1 MISGVLL
8 DLSGVLYVGGKALPG
23 AHDALQKLTAVG
35 LPVKFV
41 TNTTRSTRDMI
52 LSQLAAMRFDVAAD
66 DLFTA
71 SQAALTY
78 LDQQKLNPSLLV
90 HPNLIAEFSTV
101 SPGAENAVLIGD
113 AADNFTYQNLN
124 SAFRLVLEG
133 APLLA
138 MGYNRYFKQADGFSL
153 DCGPFVA
160 ALEFAADTKATILGK
175 PSSTFFHSALA
186 EFDCPVDEVIMVGDD
201 VEADVCGALAAGL
214 QGLLVRTGKYRAV
227 DEPMLD
233 RSDAQVVDDIGAA
246 VEWILLHR
254 R

>member
-23 AHDALQKLTAVG
+23 AHDALQKLNTAG

-78 LDQQKLNPSLLV
+78 LDQHKLNPYLLV
-90 HPNLIAEFSTV
+90 HPNLLAEFLTV
-101 SPGAENAVLIGD
+101 PPGVENAVLIGD

-124 SAFRLVLEG
+124 RAFRLVLEG

-160 ALEFAADTKATILGK
+160 ALEFAADTKATVLGK

-186 EFDCPVDEVIMVGDD
+186 EFDCPVDEIVMVGDD
-201 VEADVCGALAAGL
+201 VEADVCGAVTAGL

-227 DEPMLD
+227 DESMID
-233 RSDAQVVDDIGAA
+233 QSDAQVVDDIGAA
-246 VEWILLHR
+246 VEWILLR
-254 R
+254 CR

>member
-23 AHDALQKLTAVG
+23 AHDALQKLAAAG

-52 LSQLAAMRFDVAAD
+52 LSQLAAMRFNIAAD

-90 HPNLIAEFSTV
+90 HPDLLAEFSTV
-101 SPGAENAVLIGD
+101 SPGAVNAVLIGD
-113 AADNFTYQNLN
+113 AADSFTYQNLN
-124 SAFRLVLEG
+124 RAFRLVLEG

-186 EFDCPVDEVIMVGDD
+186 EFDCPVDEVVMVGDD

-227 DEPMLD
+227 DESMIDP
-233 RSDAQVVDDIGAA
+233 SDAQVVDDIGAA
-246 VEWILLHR
+246 VEWILLDR

>member
-1 MISGVLL
+1 MIGGVLL

-23 AHDALQKLTAVG
+23 AHDALQKLAVAG
-35 LPVKFV
+35 IPVKFV
-41 TNTTRSTRDMI
+41 TNTTRTTRDMI
-52 LSQLAAMRFDVAAD
+52 LSQLAAMRFNIAAD

-78 LDQQKLNPSLLV
+78 LDQQNLNPSLLV
-90 HPNLIAEFSTV
+90 HPDLLTEFSTV
-101 SPGAENAVLIGD
+101 SPGAVNAVLIGD
-113 AADNFTYQNLN
+113 AADSFTYQNLN
-124 SAFRLVLEG
+124 RAFRLVLEG

-175 PSSTFFHSALA
+175 PSSTFFHSAVG
-186 EFDCPVDEVIMVGDD
+186 EFDCPIDEVVMVGDD

-227 DEPMLD
+227 DESMID
-233 RSDAQVVDDIGAA
+233 RSDAQVVDDIEAA